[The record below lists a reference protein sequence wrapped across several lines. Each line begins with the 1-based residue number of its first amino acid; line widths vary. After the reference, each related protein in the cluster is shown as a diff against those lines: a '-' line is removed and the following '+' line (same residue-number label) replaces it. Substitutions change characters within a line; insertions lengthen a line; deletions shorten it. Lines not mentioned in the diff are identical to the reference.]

1 MPELISFPKIQPIF
15 QREINKMSHINLPRP
30 LDQVSEDAVEITQIV
45 KSAGGNISRDTA
57 KAESFSNL
65 NSLTSGPNLGLDER
79 QRGIKDRNEDSSKEN
94 EMAEDDEQSQPQQK
108 SKGSFPKN
116 K

>member
-1 MPELISFPKIQPIF
+1 
-15 QREINKMSHINLPRP
+15 MSHINLPRP
-30 LDQVSEDAVEITQIV
+30 LDQVSEDEVEITQIV
-45 KSAGGNISRDTA
+45 KSAGGNISRETA
-57 KAESFSNL
+57 KAEPISNL
-65 NSLTSGPNLGLDER
+65 YSLTSGPNLGLDER

-108 SKGSFPKN
+108 KSKGSFPKN